1 MRVGLSEEEQVQDAS
16 TKRNRSQGV
25 PSAHHGAAGDRRK
38 LSELF
43 QGVEASLELKA
54 GSTEIRQ
61 VACDSRK
68 VQPGALFF
76 ALHGANADGNAYIQ
90 DALKRGAVAVAS
102 EAPAPASI
110 PSGVHWI
117 QVRGARRALAVCAAN
132 FFRHPGNA
140 LQLVAVTGTNG
151 KTTTTSVVD
160 AIVKA
165 SGAKTGLFGTIAY
178 HTPLGDYPAPN
189 TTPESVDLQGFLAE
203 IRDAGGKYAVLEAS
217 SHSLSMDRL
226 WGCHFQAA
234 VFTNLT
240 HEHMDYHKTFED
252 YFAAKRHLFEGT
264 GAGAPEV
271 AILNADDEFG
281 KRLAGLAKK
290 TVTYGLESQADITTK
305 KFHLTFEELAF
316 TAHTP
321 NGNVHV
327 QSQLVGRI
335 NVYNL
340 LAAIGAAQ
348 ALGLSN
354 EVIEKGIRDLESVS
368 GRFQRIDCGQPFLVI
383 VDYAHTDDALEKLI
397 RTARELNPKGRIIT
411 LFGCGGLKD
420 RTKRPVM
427 GEVTGRLSD
436 LTILSSDNPRTE
448 DPLRIIGDIIVGLQK
463 TAGKYLIELDREK
476 AIGMAMDE
484 ARPGDI
490 VLLAGKGHEDY
501 QILADRTLKFDDREM
516 ARFALRERGYEGQ
529 RNVTM
534 KGGPPS
540 DPQKVGPHGASGP
553 EFGT

>member
-1 MRVGLSEEEQVQDAS
+1 MKIGLSQEEQVQDAA
-16 TKRNRSQGV
+16 TNQVDRQRMHPAR
-25 PSAHHGAAGDRRK
+25 PSSMDSGRK
-38 LSELF
+38 LSEVF
-43 QGVEASLELKA
+43 EGVGTSLPAGAS
-54 GSTEIRQ
+54 STEIRQ
-61 VACDSRK
+61 VVCDSRK

-76 ALHGANADGNAYIQ
+76 ALHGAKADGSTFIQ
-90 DALKRGAVAVAS
+90 DALKRGAVAIAS
-102 EAPAPASI
+102 EDQ
-110 PSGVHWI
+110 PSGKFPAGVAWI
-117 QVRGARRALAVCAAN
+117 QVREARKALAVTAAN
-132 FFRHPGNA
+132 FFRRPANA

-217 SHSLSMDRL
+217 SHSLAMDRL

-240 HEHMDYHKTFED
+240 REHMDFHETFED
-252 YFAAKRHLFEGT
+252 YFAAKRRLFADT

-271 AILNADDEFG
+271 AVLNADDEFG
-281 KRLAGLAKK
+281 KRLVRLAKK
-290 TVTYGLESQADITTK
+290 TVTYGLESDADITTK
-305 KFHLTFEELAF
+305 KFQLTFDGLTF

-321 NGNVHV
+321 NGKVHV
-327 QSQLVGRI
+327 ESRLVGRI

-354 EVIEKGIRDLESVS
+354 GAIETGIRNLESVS
-368 GRFQRIDCGQPFLVI
+368 GRFQRIDLGQPFLVI
-383 VDYAHTDDALEKLI
+383 VDYAHTDDALENLI
-397 RTARELNPKGRIIT
+397 RTARELNPKARIIT
-411 LFGCGGLKD
+411 LFGCGGEKD

-436 LTILSSDNPRTE
+436 LTILSSDNPRSE
-448 DPLRIIGDIIVGLQK
+448 DPLKIISDIIVGLQK
-463 TAGKYLIELDREK
+463 TAGKYLIEPDREK

-484 ARPGDI
+484 ARSGDI
-490 VLLAGKGHEDY
+490 VLLAGKGHENY
-501 QILADRTLKFDDREM
+501 QILADKTFEFDDREM
-516 ARFALRERGYEGQ
+516 ARRALRERGFA
-529 RNVTM
+529 
-534 KGGPPS
+534 GPPNE
-540 DPQKVGPHGASGP
+540 QGNGAPLEGEPGSGSG
-553 EFGT
+553 FGT